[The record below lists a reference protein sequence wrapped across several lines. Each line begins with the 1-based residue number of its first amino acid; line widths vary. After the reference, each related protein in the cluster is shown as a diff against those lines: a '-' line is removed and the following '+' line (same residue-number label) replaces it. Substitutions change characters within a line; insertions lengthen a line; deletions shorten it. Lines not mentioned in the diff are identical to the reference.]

1 MGRKTVKSIRC
12 PFGDN
17 VKLITIDSFLHGPKC
32 LNYYCSAIQTLFL
45 LMPILTL
52 KLALK

>member
-1 MGRKTVKSIRC
+1 MGQKTLKSIRC

-17 VKLITIDSFLHGPKC
+17 VKLITIDFFLQVRKC
-32 LNYYCSAIQTLFL
+32 YNYYCSAIKTLFL
-45 LMPILTL
+45 LMPISTL